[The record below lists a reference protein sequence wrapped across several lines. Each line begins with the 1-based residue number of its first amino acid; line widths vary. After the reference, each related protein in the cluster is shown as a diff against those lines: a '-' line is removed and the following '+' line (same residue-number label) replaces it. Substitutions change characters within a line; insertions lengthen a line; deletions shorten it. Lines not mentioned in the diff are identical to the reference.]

1 MQHLTDALRGYTPTI
16 LIFDE
21 GAYIEGGEE
30 LWAASMASVSTGGKI
45 VLISTP
51 NGFDSVYYP
60 VYDHAERGMNNFKI
74 TKLEWYMDPRYAE
87 KLKWVKA
94 ENVVHYFLNTDE
106 YDQSESDRRVR
117 YI

>member
-1 MQHLTDALRGYTPTI
+1 MGINFDSQKNAARHYRLTNRSEVKAVATSKDALRGYTPTI

-51 NGFDSVYYP
+51 
-60 VYDHAERGMNNFKI
+60 
-74 TKLEWYMDPRYAE
+74 
-87 KLKWVKA
+87 KW
-94 ENVVHYFLNTDE
+94 F
-106 YDQSESDRRVR
+106 
-117 YI
+117 